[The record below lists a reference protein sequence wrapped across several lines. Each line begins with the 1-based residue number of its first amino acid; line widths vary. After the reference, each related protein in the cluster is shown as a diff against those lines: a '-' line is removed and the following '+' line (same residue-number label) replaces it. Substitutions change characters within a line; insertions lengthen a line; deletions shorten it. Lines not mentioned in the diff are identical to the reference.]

1 MLFGTTY
8 SHRHAAYLKLNPIQ
22 AFESLLSVGFDS
34 IRLGCYWDE
43 IEKIEGSY
51 DFTTIKS
58 YLDLCEK
65 RNQKVVLTVGMKA
78 PRWPEFFIPSWIQT
92 KSFDSLSP
100 YVDRL
105 MKATISSLKDYSC
118 ISHWQVENEPLDPSG
133 PDKLTIPY
141 WLLQKEVALVRS
153 LDPQRSVV
161 ITMWGNDLTRRD
173 VCTSAAGLA
182 DVMGIDMY
190 YKVFITKKFSHSFY
204 LGPRDSEARM
214 KQYIRS
220 HKKPLWIT
228 ELQAEPW
235 EADHVSYLASEPQSM
250 NTDHLQKNIERV
262 KLLQPEVIFLWGS
275 EYWLWKYSQGDT
287 SMWETVTHI
296 IKSHTYD

>member
-8 SHRHAAYLKLNPIQ
+8 SHRHAAYLKLNPTQ
-22 AFESLLSVGFDS
+22 AFESLLSVGFDR

-43 IEKIEGSY
+43 IERAEGTY
-51 DFTTIKS
+51 DFSQIQT

-78 PRWPEFFIPSWIQT
+78 PRWPEFFIPSWVQT
-92 KSFDSLSP
+92 TAMDSLSP
-100 YVDRL
+100 YIDKL
-105 MKATISSLKDYSC
+105 IKATIASLKDYSC

-153 LDPQRSVV
+153 LDPKRPVV

-173 VCTSAAGLA
+173 VGTEAAELA
-182 DVMGIDMY
+182 DVMGIDVY

-204 LGPRDSEARM
+204 LGPRDSEVHM
-214 KQYIRS
+214 QQYIHG

-235 EADHVSYLASEPQSM
+235 EVDHASYLAPEPQSI
-250 NTDHLQKNIERV
+250 NPVILQKNIDRA
-262 KLLQPEVIFLWGS
+262 KSLQPEIIFLWGS
-275 EYWLWKYSQGDT
+275 EYWLWKCSQGDT
-287 SMWETVTHI
+287 SLWETVKHL
-296 IKSHTYD
+296 IKSN